1 MNIDEL
7 KKCTR
12 PLIFENVGNESF
24 TYRKWGSC
32 FCIKF
37 LDNYYVVTAKHLI
50 KDINEKTLLCIQY
63 RHGSENFLPYKDILS
78 PENINEEYEDTGQ
91 FDFCVIVIPKEELN
105 EDEFDGNTFFN
116 ITDITFSIADFK
128 FGKICGYPLEINP
141 INYEEFKIRQQMLEL
156 SIIDIKKSDYE
167 NVFRFESDEKNEIY
181 TQGLSGSPICEIV
194 NNLSINL
201 RGIVTNNRHFIS
213 FSLIKTF
220 LECTI
225 EQNK

>member
-1 MNIDEL
+1 M
-7 KKCTR
+7 
-12 PLIFENVGNESF
+12 G
-24 TYRKWGSC
+24 
-32 FCIKF
+32 
-37 LDNYYVVTAKHLI
+37 
-50 KDINEKTLLCIQY
+50 
-63 RHGSENFLPYKDILS
+63 
-78 PENINEEYEDTGQ
+78 
-91 FDFCVIVIPKEELN
+91 
-105 EDEFDGNTFFN
+105 
-116 ITDITFSIADFK
+116 DITFSIADFK

-225 EQNK
+225 EQNKWNVEWILNSFNRAYINRLTWDNKIFIQKWFVMKQDLTINNLEEKLKELNDRLSHLIFNNILQYSL